1 MKWLDLPTIKAHLR
15 ITEDYEDELLT
26 LYGNSA
32 EETMQQYLGRTY
44 EDIIEEYS
52 SVPVNIKH
60 ASLMLVDAAY
70 KHRAPM
76 SPENMNLVPYTFD
89 VLVKPYVRL

>member
-44 EDIIEEYS
+44 EDINE
-52 SVPVNIKH
+52 
-60 ASLMLVDAAY
+60 
-70 KHRAPM
+70 
-76 SPENMNLVPYTFD
+76 
-89 VLVKPYVRL
+89 